1 MLLSY
6 SHSLDGKVAM
16 VTGAA
21 RGIGAAS
28 AQALAVNGA
37 AVVICDLLDDAAE
50 ETVAAI
56 TDKGGRASYFRT
68 DVSDSAS
75 VQSAIRHAEDTFGPL
90 DIAHNNAGTFH
101 AAPLADLAD
110 ADWARVINVNLTGVF
125 LCMKYQLKSMVP
137 RRTGA
142 IVNTASVWSMAGAPT
157 QAAYAASKHGVVG
170 LTKTAAL
177 DYGAAGV
184 RINAVAPGP
193 IATAMTAAVPTDV
206 MNSIVGRTAAGRY
219 GQPDEVGQAVAWLC
233 SDQASYVNGA
243 VLPVDGGWLAS

>member
-1 MLLSY
+1 MY
-6 SHSLDGKVAM
+6 SLDGKVAM

>member
-1 MLLSY
+1 MY
-6 SHSLDGKVAM
+6 SLDGKVAM

-101 AAPLADLAD
+101 PAPLADLAD
-110 ADWARVINVNLTGVF
+110 EDWARVINVNLTGVF
-125 LCMKYQLKSMVP
+125 LCMKYQLQSMVT
-137 RRTGA
+137 RGTGA

>member
-1 MLLSY
+1 MY
-6 SHSLDGKVAM
+6 SLDGKVAM

-28 AQALAVNGA
+28 AQALAANGA

-101 AAPLADLAD
+101 PAPLADLAD
-110 ADWARVINVNLTGVF
+110 EDWARVINVNLTGVF

-137 RRTGA
+137 RGTGA

>member
-1 MLLSY
+1 MY
-6 SHSLDGKVAM
+6 SLNGKVAM

-28 AQALAVNGA
+28 AQALAANGA

-101 AAPLADLAD
+101 PAPLADLAD

-125 LCMKYQLKSMVP
+125 LCMKYQLQSMVP
-137 RRTGA
+137 RGTGA

-243 VLPVDGGWLAS
+243 LLPVDGGWLAS